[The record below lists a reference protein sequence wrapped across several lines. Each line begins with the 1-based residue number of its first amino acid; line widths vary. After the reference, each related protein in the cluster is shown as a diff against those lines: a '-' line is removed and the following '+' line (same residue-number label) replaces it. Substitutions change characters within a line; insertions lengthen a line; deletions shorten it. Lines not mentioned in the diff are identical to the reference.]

1 MNWLLDKLTKPE
13 ILSDG
18 TIRQPHVIMLKA
30 ADLIKQITE
39 LWQADKNGRLLAEAK
54 NTETEELLQLAFK
67 HCDSMKL
74 ELAEARNGQAA
85 AIAQYKQAMNED
97 YVANFT

>member
-1 MNWLLDKLTKPE
+1 LNWVLDKLTKPE

-18 TIRQPHVIMLKA
+18 TIRQPNVIMLKA

-39 LWQADKNGRLLAEAK
+39 LWNQDKNGRLLAEAK
-54 NTETEELLQLAFK
+54 NAENDTQLETAYK
-67 HCDSMKL
+67 YCDSLTL
-74 ELAEARNGQAA
+74 EISEAKRGYPA

-97 YVANFT
+97 YVANCT